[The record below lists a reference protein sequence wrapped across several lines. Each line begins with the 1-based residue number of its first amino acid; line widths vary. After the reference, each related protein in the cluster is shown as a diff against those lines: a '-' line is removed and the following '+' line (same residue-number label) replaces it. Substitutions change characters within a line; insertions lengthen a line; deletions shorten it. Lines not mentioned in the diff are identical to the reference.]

1 MPNTTNPTTVADW
14 LACLKLPEYLAAIPA
29 GKLMP
34 LGQAT
39 IWIDGEGRQFTRDA
53 YMKAHNGADPE
64 VIWQA
69 KKEYIKQHGPGVR
82 FGKDVE

>member
-1 MPNTTNPTTVADW
+1 MPTTVNDW
-14 LACLKLPEYLAAIPA
+14 LACLDLPEYIAAIPA

-39 IWIDGEGRQFTRDA
+39 IWIDGNGKQYSRDE
-53 YMKAHNGADPE
+53 YMKGHNGADPE

-69 KKEYIKQHGPGVR
+69 KKEYLKQHGGGVHV
-82 FGKDVE
+82 G